1 MIERV
6 YMGVDGRRD
15 HSFRIP
21 RPDLSV
27 DAGTPNACT
36 DCHADQGAGWA
47 AAELEKRYPNSP
59 HRGRHFAQVLA
70 PAWLD
75 PKPQEAELIKIAKD
89 KTVAGIIRAT
99 ALSALQR
106 TPSPQLASQVT
117 GLLQDEDPLV
127 RRSAVVLQRGA
138 APEDKTLRL
147 ANLLRDSV
155 KSVRIAAAKELIG
168 APIQQ
173 LPKQFKTELQK
184 ASQEFKES
192 IVAKLDF
199 PETHLIVGGTSLSS
213 RNWRAA
219 EAAFMEAVR
228 LDPQQQD
235 AWSMVVRI
243 QEALGQR
250 ERAKQTIL
258 RALELNPDSSLLQ
271 QLQLSLRLNN

>member
-1 MIERV
+1 MHAPTVTLTRV
-6 YMGVDGRRD
+6 LV
-15 HSFRIP
+15 
-21 RPDLSV
+21 
-27 DAGTPNACT
+27 
-36 DCHADQGAGWA
+36 
-47 AAELEKRYPNSP
+47 
-59 HRGRHFAQVLA
+59 
-70 PAWLD
+70 
-75 PKPQEAELIKIAKD
+75 
-89 KTVAGIIRAT
+89 
-99 ALSALQR
+99 
-106 TPSPQLASQVT
+106 
-117 GLLQDEDPLV
+117 GLLQNSKSGIPILPIVDDILHKSLLRLGWTQNPKKLNSSRSPRTRLLQALFGRRPLARFNAPRRHSWPV
-127 RRSAVVLQRGA
+127 RLPGCCKMKTRWCVEAQWFCNAAA